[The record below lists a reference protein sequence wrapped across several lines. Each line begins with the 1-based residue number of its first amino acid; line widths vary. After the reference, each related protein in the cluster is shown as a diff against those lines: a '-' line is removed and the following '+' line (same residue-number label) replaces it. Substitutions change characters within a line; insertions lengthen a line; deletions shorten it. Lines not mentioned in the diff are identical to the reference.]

1 MNIKDRFKTAVGIM
15 NGKID
20 PVSVIKSEVNPV
32 VASSIGVGDNS
43 RGKLQSGD
51 YQAMIENYRSW
62 QYAAAGVIARSVARV
77 PLRLYKKKAVKGSP
91 KLSKQIKELVKT
103 KHMRAI

>member
-1 MNIKDRFKTAVGIM
+1 M

-43 RGKLQSGD
+43 RVD
-51 YQAMIENYRSW
+51 YNQAI
-62 QYAAAGVIARSVARV
+62 I
-77 PLRLYKKKAVKGSP
+77 RL
-91 KLSKQIKELVKT
+91 
-103 KHMRAI
+103 